1 MAEEAATVS
10 TRLSVVISLA
20 VAGAEALA
28 LGTVAWL
35 SSSAA
40 LATQTA
46 DNTADVAVEVFLL
59 IGVLSSARPVDD
71 SHPLGYGRERFF
83 WSLLAALGIFVGGG
97 GLGLEDAVQS
107 ALHPSTVHDYLL
119 AYIVLAATVAMDSF
133 ALIVTLRPLQKQ
145 AKKRHISLREHFRRS
160 TDPASNTVALAGG
173 AEVVGGFVAAGGLAL
188 SQAVGSQVPDA
199 ASSAVIGVLLLAVSV
214 LLLRTNRELLTGRGL
229 QPHLLDEM
237 RRVIASQKGVLEVP
251 DLFGVIVGPRSVIVD
266 GDVIFADDMDV
277 PAVEATITAAAL
289 ALRERWPS
297 IEYLYLTPVPKAR
310 PRRAVR
316 TSSRSGHRAVVPSK
330 EIDRTTGPQPAS
342 SKGPGRPSS
351 GTYHA

>member
-97 GLGLEDAVQS
+97 LGLEDAVQS

-160 TDPASNTVALAGG
+160 TDPASNTVGAGG
-173 AEVVGGFVAAGGLAL
+173 RCGGCRWLCGCGRPGAEPGGGQPGPRRRFQRRNRCFAPGRVGPTVAYQPRAADRTW
-188 SQAVGSQVPDA
+188 APT
-199 ASSAVIGVLLLAVSV
+199 ASS
-214 LLLRTNRELLTGRGL
+214 GRDAPCDRL
-229 QPHLLDEM
+229 
-237 RRVIASQKGVLEVP
+237 SKGVLEVP